1 MFAADANALELL
13 HQQLVEVDGQLCMPG
28 HETNLGELLLTAAEK
43 KGEGVCLEVDTACYT
58 FAQMARMATAI
69 RRVLRKALQSLELPT
84 EPGSPEAHRRR
95 ADEHVVTIVLDR
107 GVKSIAAVHAVM
119 LERCAY
125 SAFDVAEPIQKLRT
139 WVEVARPPV
148 MISSSGVLKRLG
160 LTDIAA
166 SLGEFPRVVLDVDL
180 ALRKAEEATV
190 PTKAR
195 HSPDDLDRL
204 AYLIFTSG
212 STGKP
217 KAVMIR
223 HKSALN
229 VARIW
234 GNYVGLS
241 SQDRFAQVA
250 SMSWD
255 VHIIEVYGT
264 MAAMATSVTCPDLV
278 KKSGPDMVSW
288 LKERQISGMSVVP
301 SHLRTMSAAGEVS
314 TRALPHLKI
323 LDVGGEALGADVV
336 DAWAPGRRLVN
347 SYGPSEI
354 SVVCTGAY
362 VTPGEPITIGG
373 PLPTYSCYILDPETL
388 EEKAQGE
395 QGVLFVGGVGLA
407 RGYLEEEEKTRSKFL
422 EHPRLGRV
430 YDTGDL
436 ASVDKL
442 GRINYHGRVDWQ
454 VKVRGVRIELEAL
467 EQAIAELAGVQHCEA
482 RVSEDNQRLVL
493 LVSGSS
499 SEAELKQKALSLGR
513 GYMLSQVKMVDSGDW
528 KFNASGKL
536 LRNAVPLEEVVR
548 EVKQDG
554 WEAFDK
560 SECSEL
566 ELEIAQCLAPQVTEA
581 WSRKDHFMED
591 LGVDSGGFGRLI
603 TQMRARP
610 RLHKVD
616 LQMLFEY
623 PTVQALAQHLSEESA
638 DSDDEVTADAAGET
652 FVDVFLASVAM
663 NPHSLC
669 RESQCEALSYLQ
681 MRRLACAYQRLLRR
695 AKPRRPAPVAILLQG
710 YQQMA
715 AMIAACMEGFAFCL
729 LDNTEDSAEQLQQLE
744 PCAIMAEAQTLAEL
758 AWKAQTSAALVDVS
772 GASAL
777 LTQPPL
783 ANLGAKAEDAACVAL
798 APGTQPLVLSHL
810 QLAALVEVWR
820 PHLMPSKRV
829 RLSAGLGTCARTVAA
844 VATMSC
850 GATLVEDRPQLVISE
865 VSGRTPKAQTLVV
878 AGQTWFTAVP
888 EAPARLNSATW
899 SQNSRLSGLLASASR
914 LSLATELGPYMLG
927 RGKNKSY
934 GPHSWPK
941 LCAMVQGLAILAQP
955 VMIAARL
962 LLAERILLPMIFV
975 APMWLIAIV
984 LLALLTFEQ
993 FLRVFI
999 LVATKWILIGRYREG
1014 DHDIYSLYYL
1024 RHWLVEHV
1032 AKGTLV
1038 GQAAHQGSSISFLF
1052 LRNLALKALGAKIHS
1067 TAVITARCV
1076 AYDLISVD
1084 ALATVHGPRHL
1095 TAVNYGERR
1104 MALRPVKVGAGAYVG
1119 PNCTLEP
1126 GCEVAP
1132 AGYVEPLSTV
1142 SSRMVVQ
1149 SRVSGVPAKA
1159 VGPLDQSRLVKPEEV
1174 RSFRRWA
1181 AALATGYWV
1190 LLIPKAAMPVLA
1202 AVGFQLIT
1210 SFYKNEPQVRSEM
1223 VADDHVDA
1231 LPLMYLD
1238 QLKWIPVLAFA
1249 VSTLQ
1254 TVMQLLVT
1262 AAFCR
1267 LLPKVQ
1273 PPFQRS
1279 LVSIRAQIA
1288 ALKMSMVLQASEML
1302 ADASIVPWFIRMCGA
1317 SFGHGCAMGLQV
1329 TLPETLEVGHGCF
1342 FATGNILTS
1351 VDVDQGQFKVPCKTV
1366 MSDHTFLGNHNHLPQ
1381 GLPEGSFCGVG
1392 TWLPNRP
1399 TEPNMSYFGNPA
1411 MKFRRLGNQSA
1422 GTRQGPER
1430 ASCLARMWHHF
1441 STSVM
1446 DVFLYRGVQGMVTGL
1461 ALLSSRRFCPVITQ
1475 VWEPFALLLIYMAYA
1490 LGSWYLFSVVLGNL
1504 LFNNSAPH
1512 SNAYY
1517 STTVTRWFTALTA
1530 QQRVFKLPFQ
1540 TAGSRWQAP
1549 ILRLLGARVGKRFFC
1564 MNEMVLV
1571 DAPFTEVG
1579 DDVTVDYDGQVR
1591 CHSFED
1597 FRLKFTTFKIGHGVT
1612 IMTGASVAMCDA
1624 GDGATLRPGS
1634 LTWKGSNLEPGGVYE
1649 GAPAA
1654 LDLERGPPLLRKAP
1668 MEGK

>member
-1 MFAADANALELL
+1 
-13 HQQLVEVDGQLCMPG
+13 
-28 HETNLGELLLTAAEK
+28 
-43 KGEGVCLEVDTACYT
+43 
-58 FAQMARMATAI
+58 
-69 RRVLRKALQSLELPT
+69 
-84 EPGSPEAHRRR
+84 
-95 ADEHVVTIVLDR
+95 
-107 GVKSIAAVHAVM
+107 M

-125 SAFDVAEPIQKLRT
+125 SAFDVAEPIEKLRT

-241 SQDRFAQVA
+241 SQDRFAQV
-250 SMSWD
+250 
-255 VHIIEVYGT
+255 G
-264 MAAMATSVTCPDLV
+264 VTCPDLV

-467 EQAIAELAGVQHCEA
+467 EQVLMRTVPCTFLSGLGAGHTAGVRLSLSVEIEARASFQAIAELAGVQHCEA

-616 LQMLFEY
+616 LQMLFEH

-638 DSDDEVTADAAGET
+638 DSDDEVTADSAGET

-695 AKPRRPAPVAILLQG
+695 

-798 APGTQPLVLSHL
+798 APGTQPLVLSHS

-850 GATLVEDRPQLVISE
+850 GATLVEDRPQL
-865 VSGRTPKAQTLVV
+865 
-878 AGQTWFTAVP
+878 
-888 EAPARLNSATW
+888 
-899 SQNSRLSGLLASASR
+899 
-914 LSLATELGPYMLG
+914 
-927 RGKNKSY
+927 
-934 GPHSWPK
+934 
-941 LCAMVQGLAILAQP
+941 
-955 VMIAARL
+955 
-962 LLAERILLPMIFV
+962 
-975 APMWLIAIV
+975 
-984 LLALLTFEQ
+984 
-993 FLRVFI
+993 
-999 LVATKWILIGRYREG
+999 
-1014 DHDIYSLYYL
+1014 
-1024 RHWLVEHV
+1024 
-1032 AKGTLV
+1032 
-1038 GQAAHQGSSISFLF
+1038 
-1052 LRNLALKALGAKIHS
+1052 
-1067 TAVITARCV
+1067 
-1076 AYDLISVD
+1076 
-1084 ALATVHGPRHL
+1084 
-1095 TAVNYGERR
+1095 
-1104 MALRPVKVGAGAYVG
+1104 
-1119 PNCTLEP
+1119 
-1126 GCEVAP
+1126 
-1132 AGYVEPLSTV
+1132 
-1142 SSRMVVQ
+1142 
-1149 SRVSGVPAKA
+1149 
-1159 VGPLDQSRLVKPEEV
+1159 
-1174 RSFRRWA
+1174 
-1181 AALATGYWV
+1181 
-1190 LLIPKAAMPVLA
+1190 
-1202 AVGFQLIT
+1202 
-1210 SFYKNEPQVRSEM
+1210 
-1223 VADDHVDA
+1223 
-1231 LPLMYLD
+1231 
-1238 QLKWIPVLAFA
+1238 
-1249 VSTLQ
+1249 
-1254 TVMQLLVT
+1254 
-1262 AAFCR
+1262 
-1267 LLPKVQ
+1267 
-1273 PPFQRS
+1273 
-1279 LVSIRAQIA
+1279 
-1288 ALKMSMVLQASEML
+1288 
-1302 ADASIVPWFIRMCGA
+1302 
-1317 SFGHGCAMGLQV
+1317 
-1329 TLPETLEVGHGCF
+1329 
-1342 FATGNILTS
+1342 
-1351 VDVDQGQFKVPCKTV
+1351 
-1366 MSDHTFLGNHNHLPQ
+1366 
-1381 GLPEGSFCGVG
+1381 
-1392 TWLPNRP
+1392 
-1399 TEPNMSYFGNPA
+1399 
-1411 MKFRRLGNQSA
+1411 
-1422 GTRQGPER
+1422 
-1430 ASCLARMWHHF
+1430 
-1441 STSVM
+1441 
-1446 DVFLYRGVQGMVTGL
+1446 
-1461 ALLSSRRFCPVITQ
+1461 
-1475 VWEPFALLLIYMAYA
+1475 
-1490 LGSWYLFSVVLGNL
+1490 
-1504 LFNNSAPH
+1504 
-1512 SNAYY
+1512 
-1517 STTVTRWFTALTA
+1517 
-1530 QQRVFKLPFQ
+1530 
-1540 TAGSRWQAP
+1540 
-1549 ILRLLGARVGKRFFC
+1549 
-1564 MNEMVLV
+1564 
-1571 DAPFTEVG
+1571 
-1579 DDVTVDYDGQVR
+1579 
-1591 CHSFED
+1591 
-1597 FRLKFTTFKIGHGVT
+1597 
-1612 IMTGASVAMCDA
+1612 
-1624 GDGATLRPGS
+1624 
-1634 LTWKGSNLEPGGVYE
+1634 
-1649 GAPAA
+1649 
-1654 LDLERGPPLLRKAP
+1654 
-1668 MEGK
+1668 

>member
-125 SAFDVAEPIQKLRT
+125 SAFDVAEPIEKLRT

-347 SYGPSEI
+347 SYGPS
-354 SVVCTGAY
+354 
-362 VTPGEPITIGG
+362 
-373 PLPTYSCYILDPETL
+373 
-388 EEKAQGE
+388 
-395 QGVLFVGGVGLA
+395 
-407 RGYLEEEEKTRSKFL
+407 
-422 EHPRLGRV
+422 
-430 YDTGDL
+430 
-436 ASVDKL
+436 
-442 GRINYHGRVDWQ
+442 
-454 VKVRGVRIELEAL
+454 
-467 EQAIAELAGVQHCEA
+467 AIAELAGVQHCEA

-638 DSDDEVTADAAGET
+638 DSDDEVTADSAGET

-710 YQQMA
+710 HQQMA

-1490 LGSWYLFSVVLGNL
+1490 LGSWYLFSVVLSNL

-1654 LDLERGPPLLRKAP
+1654 LDLERGPTLLRKAP

>member
-125 SAFDVAEPIQKLRT
+125 SAFDVAEPIEKLRT

-407 RGYLEEEEKTRSKFL
+407 RGYLEEE
-422 EHPRLGRV
+422 
-430 YDTGDL
+430 
-436 ASVDKL
+436 
-442 GRINYHGRVDWQ
+442 
-454 VKVRGVRIELEAL
+454 
-467 EQAIAELAGVQHCEA
+467 
-482 RVSEDNQRLVL
+482 
-493 LVSGSS
+493 
-499 SEAELKQKALSLGR
+499 
-513 GYMLSQVKMVDSGDW
+513 
-528 KFNASGKL
+528 
-536 LRNAVPLEEVVR
+536 
-548 EVKQDG
+548 VKQDG

-638 DSDDEVTADAAGET
+638 DSDDEVTADSAGET

-710 YQQMA
+710 HQQMA

-1490 LGSWYLFSVVLGNL
+1490 LGSWYLFSVVLSNL

-1654 LDLERGPPLLRKAP
+1654 LDLERGPTLLRKAP

>member
-125 SAFDVAEPIQKLRT
+125 SAFDVAEPIEKLRT

-616 LQMLFEY
+616 LQMLFEH

-638 DSDDEVTADAAGET
+638 DSDDEVTADSAGET

-758 AWKAQTSAALVDVS
+758 AWKAKTSAALVDVS

-798 APGTQPLVLSHL
+798 APGTQPLVLSHS

-1052 LRNLALKALGAKIHS
+1052 LRNL
-1067 TAVITARCV
+1067 
-1076 AYDLISVD
+1076 
-1084 ALATVHGPRHL
+1084 
-1095 TAVNYGERR
+1095 
-1104 MALRPVKVGAGAYVG
+1104 
-1119 PNCTLEP
+1119 
-1126 GCEVAP
+1126 
-1132 AGYVEPLSTV
+1132 
-1142 SSRMVVQ
+1142 
-1149 SRVSGVPAKA
+1149 
-1159 VGPLDQSRLVKPEEV
+1159 
-1174 RSFRRWA
+1174 
-1181 AALATGYWV
+1181 
-1190 LLIPKAAMPVLA
+1190 
-1202 AVGFQLIT
+1202 
-1210 SFYKNEPQVRSEM
+1210 
-1223 VADDHVDA
+1223 
-1231 LPLMYLD
+1231 
-1238 QLKWIPVLAFA
+1238 
-1249 VSTLQ
+1249 
-1254 TVMQLLVT
+1254 
-1262 AAFCR
+1262 
-1267 LLPKVQ
+1267 
-1273 PPFQRS
+1273 
-1279 LVSIRAQIA
+1279 
-1288 ALKMSMVLQASEML
+1288 
-1302 ADASIVPWFIRMCGA
+1302 
-1317 SFGHGCAMGLQV
+1317 
-1329 TLPETLEVGHGCF
+1329 
-1342 FATGNILTS
+1342 
-1351 VDVDQGQFKVPCKTV
+1351 
-1366 MSDHTFLGNHNHLPQ
+1366 

-1654 LDLERGPPLLRKAP
+1654 LDLERGPTLLRKAP

>member
-1 MFAADANALELL
+1 
-13 HQQLVEVDGQLCMPG
+13 
-28 HETNLGELLLTAAEK
+28 
-43 KGEGVCLEVDTACYT
+43 
-58 FAQMARMATAI
+58 
-69 RRVLRKALQSLELPT
+69 
-84 EPGSPEAHRRR
+84 
-95 ADEHVVTIVLDR
+95 
-107 GVKSIAAVHAVM
+107 
-119 LERCAY
+119 
-125 SAFDVAEPIQKLRT
+125 
-139 WVEVARPPV
+139 
-148 MISSSGVLKRLG
+148 
-160 LTDIAA
+160 
-166 SLGEFPRVVLDVDL
+166 
-180 ALRKAEEATV
+180 
-190 PTKAR
+190 
-195 HSPDDLDRL
+195 
-204 AYLIFTSG
+204 
-212 STGKP
+212 
-217 KAVMIR
+217 
-223 HKSALN
+223 
-229 VARIW
+229 
-234 GNYVGLS
+234 
-241 SQDRFAQVA
+241 
-250 SMSWD
+250 
-255 VHIIEVYGT
+255 
-264 MAAMATSVTCPDLV
+264 
-278 KKSGPDMVSW
+278 
-288 LKERQISGMSVVP
+288 
-301 SHLRTMSAAGEVS
+301 
-314 TRALPHLKI
+314 
-323 LDVGGEALGADVV
+323 
-336 DAWAPGRRLVN
+336 
-347 SYGPSEI
+347 
-354 SVVCTGAY
+354 
-362 VTPGEPITIGG
+362 
-373 PLPTYSCYILDPETL
+373 
-388 EEKAQGE
+388 
-395 QGVLFVGGVGLA
+395 
-407 RGYLEEEEKTRSKFL
+407 
-422 EHPRLGRV
+422 
-430 YDTGDL
+430 
-436 ASVDKL
+436 
-442 GRINYHGRVDWQ
+442 
-454 VKVRGVRIELEAL
+454 
-467 EQAIAELAGVQHCEA
+467 
-482 RVSEDNQRLVL
+482 
-493 LVSGSS
+493 
-499 SEAELKQKALSLGR
+499 
-513 GYMLSQVKMVDSGDW
+513 
-528 KFNASGKL
+528 
-536 LRNAVPLEEVVR
+536 
-548 EVKQDG
+548 
-554 WEAFDK
+554 
-560 SECSEL
+560 
-566 ELEIAQCLAPQVTEA
+566 
-581 WSRKDHFMED
+581 
-591 LGVDSGGFGRLI
+591 
-603 TQMRARP
+603 
-610 RLHKVD
+610 
-616 LQMLFEY
+616 
-623 PTVQALAQHLSEESA
+623 
-638 DSDDEVTADAAGET
+638 
-652 FVDVFLASVAM
+652 
-663 NPHSLC
+663 
-669 RESQCEALSYLQ
+669 
-681 MRRLACAYQRLLRR
+681 
-695 AKPRRPAPVAILLQG
+695 
-710 YQQMA
+710 
-715 AMIAACMEGFAFCL
+715 
-729 LDNTEDSAEQLQQLE
+729 
-744 PCAIMAEAQTLAEL
+744 
-758 AWKAQTSAALVDVS
+758 
-772 GASAL
+772 
-777 LTQPPL
+777 
-783 ANLGAKAEDAACVAL
+783 
-798 APGTQPLVLSHL
+798 
-810 QLAALVEVWR
+810 
-820 PHLMPSKRV
+820 
-829 RLSAGLGTCARTVAA
+829 
-844 VATMSC
+844 
-850 GATLVEDRPQLVISE
+850 
-865 VSGRTPKAQTLVV
+865 
-878 AGQTWFTAVP
+878 
-888 EAPARLNSATW
+888 
-899 SQNSRLSGLLASASR
+899 
-914 LSLATELGPYMLG
+914 MLG

-1654 LDLERGPPLLRKAP
+1654 LDLERGPTLLRKAP

>member
-1 MFAADANALELL
+1 
-13 HQQLVEVDGQLCMPG
+13 
-28 HETNLGELLLTAAEK
+28 
-43 KGEGVCLEVDTACYT
+43 
-58 FAQMARMATAI
+58 
-69 RRVLRKALQSLELPT
+69 
-84 EPGSPEAHRRR
+84 
-95 ADEHVVTIVLDR
+95 
-107 GVKSIAAVHAVM
+107 
-119 LERCAY
+119 
-125 SAFDVAEPIQKLRT
+125 
-139 WVEVARPPV
+139 
-148 MISSSGVLKRLG
+148 
-160 LTDIAA
+160 
-166 SLGEFPRVVLDVDL
+166 
-180 ALRKAEEATV
+180 
-190 PTKAR
+190 
-195 HSPDDLDRL
+195 
-204 AYLIFTSG
+204 
-212 STGKP
+212 
-217 KAVMIR
+217 
-223 HKSALN
+223 
-229 VARIW
+229 
-234 GNYVGLS
+234 
-241 SQDRFAQVA
+241 
-250 SMSWD
+250 
-255 VHIIEVYGT
+255 
-264 MAAMATSVTCPDLV
+264 
-278 KKSGPDMVSW
+278 
-288 LKERQISGMSVVP
+288 
-301 SHLRTMSAAGEVS
+301 
-314 TRALPHLKI
+314 
-323 LDVGGEALGADVV
+323 
-336 DAWAPGRRLVN
+336 
-347 SYGPSEI
+347 
-354 SVVCTGAY
+354 
-362 VTPGEPITIGG
+362 
-373 PLPTYSCYILDPETL
+373 
-388 EEKAQGE
+388 
-395 QGVLFVGGVGLA
+395 
-407 RGYLEEEEKTRSKFL
+407 
-422 EHPRLGRV
+422 
-430 YDTGDL
+430 
-436 ASVDKL
+436 
-442 GRINYHGRVDWQ
+442 
-454 VKVRGVRIELEAL
+454 
-467 EQAIAELAGVQHCEA
+467 
-482 RVSEDNQRLVL
+482 
-493 LVSGSS
+493 
-499 SEAELKQKALSLGR
+499 
-513 GYMLSQVKMVDSGDW
+513 MLSQVKMVDSGDW

-548 EVKQDG
+548 ELKQDG

-560 SECSEL
+560 SECTEL
-566 ELEIAQCLAPQVTEA
+566 ELEIAHCLAPQVTEA

-623 PTVQALAQHLSEESA
+623 PTVHALAQHLSEESA
-638 DSDDEVTADAAGET
+638 DSDDEVTADSAGET
-652 FVDVFLASVAM
+652 FVDAFLASVAM

-681 MRRLACAYQRLLRR
+681 MRRLACAYQRLLHR
-695 AKPRRPAPVAILLQG
+695 AKPRKPAPIAILLQG

-729 LDNTEDSAEQLQQLE
+729 LDNAEHLVEQLQQLG
-744 PCAIMAEAQTLAEL
+744 PCAIMAEPQTLAEL
-758 AWKAQTSAALVDVS
+758 SWKAQTCAALVDVS

-777 LTQPPL
+777 LAQPPL

-798 APGTQPLVLSHL
+798 VPGAVPVALSHS
-810 QLAALVEVWR
+810 QLALVVEAWR
-820 PHLMPSKRV
+820 PHLAPSKRV
-829 RLSAGLGTCARTVAA
+829 HLSAGLGTCAKTVAA
-844 VATMSC
+844 VAAVSC
-850 GATLVEDRPQLVISE
+850 AATLVEDRPQLVISE

-888 EAPARLNSATW
+888 EPPSRFPKSAAW
-899 SQNSRLSGLLASASR
+899 SQNSRLSALLASASS

-927 RGKNKSY
+927 RGKSKGY
-934 GPHSWPK
+934 GPQSWPK
-941 LCAMVQGLAILAQP
+941 LCATVQGLAILAQP
-955 VMIAARL
+955 VMVAARL

-975 APMWLIAIV
+975 APMWLIAIM
-984 LLALLTFEQ
+984 LIALLTFEQ

-1024 RHWLVEHV
+1024 RHWLVEHM

-1104 MALRPVKVGAGAYVG
+1104 MVLRPVKVGAGAYVG

-1142 SSRMVVQ
+1142 TSRMVVE
-1149 SRVSGVPAKA
+1149 SRVSGVPAKV

-1210 SFYKNEPQVRSEM
+1210 SFYRNEPQVRSEM
-1223 VADDHVDA
+1223 VADDHVDT
-1231 LPLMYLD
+1231 LPLTFLD
-1238 QLKWIPVLAFA
+1238 QLKWIPILAFA

-1411 MKFRRLGNQSA
+1411 MKFRRGNQSA

-1475 VWEPFALLLIYMAYA
+1475 VWEPFALLLVYMAYA

-1504 LFNNSAPH
+1504 LFNTSAPH

-1654 LDLERGPPLLRKAP
+1654 LDLERGGPTLLRKAP